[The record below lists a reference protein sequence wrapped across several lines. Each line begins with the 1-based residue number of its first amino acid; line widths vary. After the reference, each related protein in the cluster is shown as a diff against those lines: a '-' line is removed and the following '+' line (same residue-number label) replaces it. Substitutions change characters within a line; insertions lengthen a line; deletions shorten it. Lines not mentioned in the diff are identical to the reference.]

1 MVVQGGPQGVSA
13 SREQMLSVIR
23 TALGREELAAATA
36 AALERRLR
44 QPRANVVPA
53 RGRVPAERRV
63 ELFIAEA
70 ERVNATAVRLA
81 RLDEVPTA
89 VVSYLRAANMPAVV
103 RAGTDTLLR
112 SVPWAREPVLQVK
125 TGAAVDEDAVSVTS
139 AFAGIAET
147 GTLMLY
153 STPESP
159 TTLNFLP
166 EAHIAVLP
174 TDRIV
179 GTYEDAWQR
188 LRGLLG
194 AGKMPRVVNWITG
207 PSRTADIEQTLLL
220 GAHGP
225 KRLHIVLVDGD
236 SRR

>member
-1 MVVQGGPQGVSA
+1 MST
-13 SREQMLSVIR
+13 SREQMLGAIR
-23 TALGREELAAATA
+23 TALGREELGAATA

-53 RGRVPAERRV
+53 RGKLPAGGRV

-81 RLDEVPTA
+81 RLDDVPTA
-89 VVSYLRAANMPAVV
+89 VVSYLRGANMPAVV
-103 RAGTDTLLR
+103 RAGTDALLR
-112 SVPWAREPVLQVK
+112 AVPWAREPLLRVE
-125 TGAAVDEDAVSVTS
+125 TGVAVDEDAVSVTS

-147 GTLMLY
+147 GTLMLC
-153 STPESP
+153 SAPESP

-166 EAHIAVLP
+166 EVHIAVLP

-179 GTYEDAWQR
+179 GTYEEGWQR
-188 LRGLLG
+188 LRGRFG

-225 KRLHIVLVDGD
+225 KRLHILLVDGD
-236 SRR
+236 DPR

>member
-1 MVVQGGPQGVSA
+1 MSTP
-13 SREQMLSVIR
+13 REQMLAAVR
-23 TALGREELAAATA
+23 TALGRETVAAATA
-36 AALERRLR
+36 AALDRRLQ

-53 RGRVPAERRV
+53 RGRLRADGRV

-70 ERVNATAVRLA
+70 ERVNATAARLA
-81 RLDEVPTA
+81 RLDDVPTA

-103 RAGTDTLLR
+103 RAGTDALLQA
-112 SVPWAREPVLQVK
+112 VPWAREPLLQVK
-125 TGAAVDEDAVSVTS
+125 TGVAVDKDAVSVTS

-147 GTLMLY
+147 GTLMLC
-153 STPESP
+153 SAPESP

-166 EAHIAVLP
+166 EVHIAVLP

-179 GTYEDAWQR
+179 GTYEEGWQR
-188 LRGLLG
+188 LRGRFG

-225 KRLHIVLVDGD
+225 KRLHILLVNGD
-236 SRR
+236 DPR

>member
-1 MVVQGGPQGVSA
+1 MSA
-13 SREQMLSVIR
+13 TREQMLAAIR
-23 TALGREELAAATA
+23 TALGRDELAAATA
-36 AALERRLR
+36 AALDRRLQ

-53 RGRVPAERRV
+53 RGKVPPEGRVG
-63 ELFIAEA
+63 LFIAEA

-81 RLDEVPTA
+81 RLDDVPTA
-89 VVSYLRAANMPAVV
+89 VVAYVRAANMPVRV
-103 RAGTDTLLR
+103 RAGTDALLR
-112 SVPWAREPVLQVK
+112 SVPWAREPVLQLE
-125 TGAAVDEDAVSVTS
+125 TGPAVDEDAVSLTS

-179 GTYEDAWQR
+179 GTYEEAWLR
-188 LRGLLG
+188 LRSHLG

-225 KRLHIVLVDGD
+225 KRLHILLIDGD
-236 SRR
+236 RRR

>member
-1 MVVQGGPQGVSA
+1 MSTA
-13 SREQMLSVIR
+13 REQMLAGIR
-23 TALGREELAAATA
+23 TALGRDTLAAATA
-36 AALERRLR
+36 AALDRRLQ
-44 QPRANVVPA
+44 QPRGNVVPA
-53 RGRVPAERRV
+53 RGKVPAEGRV

-81 RLDEVPTA
+81 RLDDVPTA

-103 RAGTDTLLR
+103 RAGTDALLR
-112 SVPWAREPVLQVK
+112 AVPWGREPLLRVE
-125 TGAAVDEDAVSVTS
+125 TGVAVDEDAVSVTS

-147 GTLMLY
+147 GTLVLC
-153 STPESP
+153 SSAESP

-166 EAHIAVLP
+166 EVHIVVLP

-179 GTYEDAWQR
+179 GTYEEGWQR
-188 LRGLLG
+188 LRGRFG

-225 KRLHIVLVDGD
+225 KRLHILLIDGD
-236 SRR
+236 GPR

>member
-1 MVVQGGPQGVSA
+1 
-13 SREQMLSVIR
+13 
-23 TALGREELAAATA
+23 
-36 AALERRLR
+36 
-44 QPRANVVPA
+44 
-53 RGRVPAERRV
+53 
-63 ELFIAEA
+63 
-70 ERVNATAVRLA
+70 
-81 RLDEVPTA
+81 
-89 VVSYLRAANMPAVV
+89 MPAVV
-103 RAGTDTLLR
+103 RAGTDALLR
-112 SVPWAREPVLQVK
+112 AVPWAREPLLQVK
-125 TGAAVDEDAVSVTS
+125 TGVAVDEDAVSVTS

-153 STPESP
+153 SAPESP

-166 EAHIAVLP
+166 EVHLAVLP

-179 GTYEDAWQR
+179 GTYEDGWQR

-225 KRLHIVLVDGD
+225 KRLHILLVDGD
-236 SRR
+236 GTP

>member
-1 MVVQGGPQGVSA
+1 MST
-13 SREQMLSVIR
+13 SREQMFGAIR
-23 TALGREELAAATA
+23 TALGRGRLAGATA
-36 AALERRLR
+36 AALELRLQ

-53 RGRVPAERRV
+53 RGRLPAAERV

-70 ERVNATAVRLA
+70 ERVNATTIRLA
-81 RLDEVPTA
+81 GLDDIPVA
-89 VVSYLRAANMPAVV
+89 VVSYLRAANIPAVV
-103 RAGTDTLLR
+103 RAGTDALLQ
-112 SVPWAREPVLQVK
+112 SVPWAREPLLQVK
-125 TGAAVDEDAVSVTS
+125 TGVAVNEDAVSVTS

-153 STPESP
+153 SAPESP

-166 EAHIAVLP
+166 EVHIAVLP

-179 GTYEDAWQR
+179 GTYEDGWQR

-194 AGKMPRVVNWITG
+194 GGKMPRVVNWITG

-225 KRLHIVLVDGD
+225 KRLHILLVDGD
-236 SRR
+236 GPR

>member
-1 MVVQGGPQGVSA
+1 MSA
-13 SREQMLSVIR
+13 SREQMLGAIR
-23 TALGREELAAATA
+23 TALRRGRLASATVA
-36 AALERRLR
+36 TLERRLQ
-44 QPRANVVPA
+44 QPCANVVPA
-53 RGRVPAERRV
+53 RGRLPAAERV

-70 ERVNATAVRLA
+70 ERVNATTVRLA
-81 RLDEVPTA
+81 SLDDIPTA
-89 VVSYLRAANMPAVV
+89 VVFYLRAANIPAVV
-103 RAGTDTLLR
+103 RAGTDALLQA
-112 SVPWAREPVLQVK
+112 VPWAREPLLQVK
-125 TGAAVDEDAVSVTS
+125 TGVAVNEDTVSVTS

-153 STPESP
+153 SAPESP

-166 EAHIAVLP
+166 EVHIAVLP

-179 GTYEDAWQR
+179 GTYEDGWQR

-194 AGKMPRVVNWITG
+194 GGKMPRVVNWITG

-225 KRLHIVLVDGD
+225 KRLHILLVDGD
-236 SRR
+236 GTR